1 MATKKT
7 RVDKKELY
15 KLVKEGKSAA
25 EIMEELKIG
34 LKQSLKS
41 HLFDLSVEKNEVLKV
56 PGMTGKTS
64 GNRKVNK
71 IGLQIPAS
79 QLKGYFEV
87 GTEFELSIE
96 KDKIV
101 LKKV

>member
-1 MATKKT
+1 MAAKKT
-7 RVDKKELY
+7 RVDKKRLY

-41 HLFDLSVEKNEVLKV
+41 HLFDLSVEKNEVLV
-56 PGMTGKTS
+56 IPGMTGKAA

-71 IGLQIPAS
+71 IGLQIPLS
-79 QLKGYFEV
+79 QLKGIFEV
-87 GTEFELSIE
+87 GTEFEMSIE
-96 KDKIV
+96 KDKIT
-101 LKKV
+101 LTKV